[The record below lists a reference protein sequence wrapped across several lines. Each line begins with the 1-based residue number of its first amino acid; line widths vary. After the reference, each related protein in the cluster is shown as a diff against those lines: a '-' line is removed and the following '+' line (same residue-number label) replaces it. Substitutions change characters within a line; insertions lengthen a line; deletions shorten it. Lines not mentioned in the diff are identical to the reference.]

1 MKFIVD
7 KLPYYRED
15 CPFEEMC
22 RDSIFADKCPR
33 YWNKY
38 KICSDDNPHE
48 CNLLIETNDL
58 TQKVVN
64 NEVGELK
71 EEKNELD

>member
-22 RDSIFADKCPR
+22 RDSIFADTDKCPR

-38 KICSDDNPHE
+38 KICSTIIRMNVIFLSRQTILRKRRKIDD
-48 CNLLIETNDL
+48 
-58 TQKVVN
+58 
-64 NEVGELK
+64 
-71 EEKNELD
+71 

>member
-7 KLPYYRED
+7 ELPYYREE
-15 CPFEEMC
+15 CPFYEMC
-22 RDSIFADKCPR
+22 QDSIYADKCPR

-48 CNLLIETNDL
+48 CNLLIEASDL
-58 TQKVVN
+58 IPKGCQ
-64 NEVGELK
+64 
-71 EEKNELD
+71 